1 MTEVFEKT
9 ACPGDSIAGA
19 VPSSDSAGT
28 MAAATAGCLRTQ
40 AADLGRMIDE
50 FNEKVGG

>member
-19 VPSSDSAGT
+19 EPASDSAGT
-28 MAAATAGCLRTQ
+28 MAAATGAVSAPRPP
-40 AADLGRMIDE
+40 IS
-50 FNEKVGG
+50 VG